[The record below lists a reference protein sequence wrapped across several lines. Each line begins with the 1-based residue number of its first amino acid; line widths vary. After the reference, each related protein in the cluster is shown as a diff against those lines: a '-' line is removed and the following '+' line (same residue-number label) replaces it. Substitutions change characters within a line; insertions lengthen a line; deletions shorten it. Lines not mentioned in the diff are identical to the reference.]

1 MCLNN
6 VLHITYG
13 LFILS
18 NKIKFYFIIISQWRK
33 ICQMGGF
40 SYVYVLT
47 FAEINGAVMNM
58 EVYH

>member
-18 NKIKFYFIIISQWRK
+18 NIIITQWRK
-33 ICQMGGF
+33 VCQMGGF
-40 SYVYVLT
+40 SCVYYVLA
-47 FAEINGAVMNM
+47 FAKINDAIMNM
-58 EVYH
+58 EIHH